1 LWWQDH
7 FMKVLVVE
15 DGPGYAKL
23 VRELLADA
31 APGEFDVITVSS
43 LAEAVP
49 LLLGIQRPRLDA
61 ILLDL
66 SSAAALPKLE
76 QIRTAAFA
84 AAVVVHSGTDDDAL
98 ALMSVEAGAQDFVPK
113 GASGE
118 ALARRLRL
126 AVARKQRE
134 NVLAHQALH
143 DPLTGLPNRTL
154 FLDRLRQALSRLGR
168 TQTCLAVMFLD
179 LDTFKEV
186 NDTRGHAAGDALLQ
200 EVAERLIGSL
210 RGGDTAARIGGDEF
224 VVLCEDIAG
233 REEALLIAGRVLDQ
247 VPARVSMGIALA
259 ADSAILAED
268 IVRDADAAMYAVK
281 RAGGGRARV
290 A

>member
-1 LWWQDH
+1 
-7 FMKVLVVE
+7 MKVLVVE
-15 DGPGYAKL
+15 DSPGYAML
-23 VRELLADA
+23 VREVLADA
-31 APGEFDVITVSS
+31 APGEFDLVTVSS
-43 LAEAVP
+43 LAEAIP
-49 LLLGIQRPRLDA
+49 LLLGIQRPALDA

-66 SSAAALPKLE
+66 GGPDAEGLQALE
-76 QIRTAAFA
+76 RIRTAAFD
-84 AAVVVHSGTDDDAL
+84 AAVVAHGGRDDDTLAL
-98 ALMSVEAGAQDFVPK
+98 ACVRGGAQDFLPK
-113 GASGE
+113 GASGA

-134 NVLAHQALH
+134 NALAHQALH
-143 DPLTGLPNRTL
+143 DALTGLPNRTL
-154 FLDRLRQALSRLGR
+154 FMDRLRQALSRLGR

-186 NDTRGHAAGDALLQ
+186 NDTRGHAAGDALLRD
-200 EVAERLIGSL
+200 VAERLVGSL

-233 REEALLIAGRVLDQ
+233 RDEALLIAGRVLQ
-247 VPARVSMGIALA
+247 QIPARASMGIALA

-268 IVRDADAAMYAVK
+268 IVRDADAEMYAVK

-290 A
+290 AGDRR